1 MLMLSI
7 CSRMFCLS
15 VVNFGQWRKKWFN
28 VSVSKS
34 QIQIGLSV
42 FKKLC
47 LNVSSLKWLRSK
59 WRRVRKMSPFGWM
72 TLKTL
77 LLRSFIKFKIFFLK
91 VKYEG
96 ELPISKSNLFH
107 SINADGKKKKS
118 RKLFITSN
126 WEITKVWLF
135 FVWHELL
142 FEGIMSKKYFRD
154 CSLKIM

>member
-28 VSVSKS
+28 ILVSKS

-47 LNVSSLKWLRSK
+47 LNLSSLKWLRSK
-59 WRRVRKMSPFGWM
+59 WRRVRKMSPFGWL

-77 LLRSFIKFKIFFLK
+77 LLHSFIKFKIFFLK
-91 VKYEG
+91 IKYEG

-107 SINADGKKKKS
+107 SINADGKKKIKKVIHYF
-118 RKLFITSN
+118 KLGNHQVLTFSCLTWIVIWRN
-126 WEITKVWLF
+126 YVK
-135 FVWHELL
+135 
-142 FEGIMSKKYFRD
+142 
-154 CSLKIM
+154 

>member
-15 VVNFGQWRKKWFN
+15 VVNFGQWIKKWFN
-28 VSVSKS
+28 ISVSKS

-47 LNVSSLKWLRSK
+47 LNLSSLKWLRSK
-59 WRRVRKMSPFGWM
+59 WRRVRKMSPFGWL

-77 LLRSFIKFKIFFLK
+77 LLHSFIKFKIFFLK
-91 VKYEG
+91 IKYEG

-107 SINADGKKKKS
+107 SINADGKKKNQESYSLLQTGKS
-118 RKLFITSN
+118 PSFDFFLFDMN
-126 WEITKVWLF
+126 CYLK
-135 FVWHELL
+135 ELCQ
-142 FEGIMSKKYFRD
+142 INNHVK
-154 CSLKIM
+154 